1 MIDSYVE
8 SWDKEVEVRQEI
20 QNTGT
25 AHVKALVIMM
35 YLKKDEM
42 ALKQR
47 IGERE
52 DD

>member
-8 SWDKEVEVRQEI
+8 SQNKEVKVRQEI
-20 QNTGT
+20 QNTGPP
-25 AHVKALVIMM
+25 HVKALVIMM

-47 IGERE
+47 TGERE
-52 DD
+52 KD